1 MEILMLTQPDDSI
14 WVFSVMKE
22 GDLHQNNMFVL
33 ALFIFLILSVQ
44 TQLIIKKNFS
54 YMAHE
59 KSQTYYNGWHISR
72 GNFQSTLTSMDK
84 DMKAYSKVIKAF
96 QGLVSGQALLL
107 RIHLEKHLDKLP
119 KFWLSCSCK
128 GEGLDSRPLN
138 SVYVMRM
145 EWKEYL
151 SFWKT

>member
-1 MEILMLTQPDDSI
+1 MLTQPDHSI
-14 WVFSVMKE
+14 RVFSPRKE
-22 GDLHQNNMFVL
+22 RDLHKNNMFVL
-33 ALFIFLILSVQ
+33 ALFIFLIVSVQ
-44 TQLIIKKNFS
+44 TRIIIKKNFS
-54 YMAHE
+54 YMAHG
-59 KSQTYYNGWHISR
+59 KSQRAYNGWHISR
-72 GNFQSTLTSMDK
+72 GNFQSTQRSMDK
-84 DMKAYSKVIKAF
+84 DMETYSKVIKAF

-138 SVYVMRM
+138 SVYVMRT

-151 SFWKT
+151 SF